1 VFALCAVMATDEKE
15 LSVLAE
21 GDAELL
27 LVDVLRV

>member
-1 VFALCAVMATDEKE
+1 MATDEKE

-27 LVDVLRV
+27 LVGVLRV